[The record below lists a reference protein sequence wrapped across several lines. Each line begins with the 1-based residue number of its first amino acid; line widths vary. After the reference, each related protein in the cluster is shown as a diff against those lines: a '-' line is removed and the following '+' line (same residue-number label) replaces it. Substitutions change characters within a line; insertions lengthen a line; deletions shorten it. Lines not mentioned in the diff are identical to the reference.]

1 MTARE
6 HIKAAMRLIGVLA
19 SGENPSADEASDA
32 LGAFNRMLGTWAND
46 GLLVY
51 QKTRETFS
59 LVAAQQ
65 MRTIGSGG
73 NFSTSRPVL
82 LLNAGIIVNSIE
94 YPVDLINTDQW
105 AAIQNKSVTSEIPSK
120 IYYEPESPL
129 GKLYFWPVPS
139 AANSVALYSNKPFS
153 TLTLETDISY
163 PTGYDAAIV
172 SNLAKIIAPEFG
184 KSISQELA
192 EEAINSKSAI
202 MRTNTKEVFMT
213 SDAAGLTQSDKK
225 PFNIYTGV

>member
-6 HIKAAMRLIGVLA
+6 HIKTAMRLIGALA

-32 LGAFNRMLGTWAND
+32 LAALNRMLGSWAND

-59 LVAAQQ
+59 LTVSQQ
-65 MRTIGSGG
+65 IRTIGSGG
-73 NFSTSRPVL
+73 NFDTSRPVL
-82 LLNAGIIVNSIE
+82 LLGAGIISNSIE
-94 YPVDLINTDQW
+94 YPVDLINIDQW
-105 AAIQNKSVTSEIPSK
+105 AEIPDKSTTSDLPTK

-139 AANSVALYSNKPFS
+139 AAKSIALYSNKPFS
-153 TLTLETDISY
+153 TLTLETEISY

-184 KSISQELA
+184 KSISAELA
-192 EEAINSKSAI
+192 EEALNSKASI

-213 SDAAGLTQSDKK
+213 SDAAGLTQSDRK